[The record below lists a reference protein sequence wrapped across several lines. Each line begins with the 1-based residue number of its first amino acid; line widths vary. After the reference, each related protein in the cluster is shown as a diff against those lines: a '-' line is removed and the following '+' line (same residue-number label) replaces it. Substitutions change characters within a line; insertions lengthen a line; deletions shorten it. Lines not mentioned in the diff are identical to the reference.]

1 MRPDPGRR
9 STPTGTY
16 HWDVVNPLQ
25 WRSPAGET
33 ISDRVLLR
41 PRRRARVH
49 LGCGDVRLKG
59 YLNVDFPSE
68 QGVASGTSRPDVE
81 ADVTRLDAPPGSIAE
96 IRLHHLF
103 EHFER
108 ANALAL
114 LIRWYDWLEPGG
126 RLLVETPDFDRCIAG
141 FESRD
146 LADQSL
152 ILRHLF
158 GSQEAPWAQHFDGWS
173 RVRFE
178 AILGRLGYSEL
189 SFEHGQSDE
198 RGLLCNVTCQATKP
212 AASAMAR
219 QERVQAAREI
229 LSWSMNGNNQTE
241 RELLGRWEER
251 LHEALR
257 GQPAV

>member
-1 MRPDPGRR
+1 MRPDSDGR
-9 STPTGTY
+9 STPNGTY
-16 HWDVVNPLQ
+16 HADVVNPLQ

-59 YLNVDFPSE
+59 YLNVDYPPE

-81 ADVTRLDAPPGSIAE
+81 ADVIRLDAPPCSIAE

-108 ANALAL
+108 ASALAL

-126 RLLVETPDFDRCIAG
+126 RLFVETPDFDGCIAG

-146 LADQSL
+146 LTDQSL

-178 AILGRLGYSEL
+178 AILPRLGYSGLIFEL
-189 SFEHGQSDE
+189 GQSDE
-198 RGLLCNVTCQATKP
+198 RGLLRNVTCHAIKP
-212 AASAMAR
+212 VASTMAW
-219 QERVQAAREI
+219 QERVAAAREI
-229 LSWSMNGNNQTE
+229 LKWSMNGDNPTE
-241 RELLGRWEER
+241 QALLGRWEAR
-251 LHEALR
+251 LLEALHDQR
-257 GQPAV
+257 AI

>member
-1 MRPDPGRR
+1 MRARSGGR

-16 HWDVVNPLQ
+16 HADVVNPLQ

-59 YLNVDFPSE
+59 YLNVDYPSE

-81 ADVTRLDAPPGSIAE
+81 ADVTRLDAPPGRIAE

-108 ANALAL
+108 ASALAL
-114 LIRWYDWLEPGG
+114 LVRWYDWLEPGG
-126 RLLVETPDFDRCIAG
+126 RLLVETPDFDGCIAG

-146 LADQSL
+146 LADQSM
-152 ILRHLF
+152 ILRHLY

-173 RVRFE
+173 RGRFE
-178 AILGRLGYSEL
+178 AILPRLGYSGL
-189 SFEHGQSDE
+189 TFEHGQSDE
-198 RGLLCNVTCQATKP
+198 RGLLCNVICHATKP
-212 AASAMAR
+212 ATSTMPM
-219 QERVQAAREI
+219 QERVEAAREI
-229 LSWSMNGNNQTE
+229 LKWSMNGDNQTE
-241 RELLGRWEER
+241 RELLGRWEAR

-257 GQPAV
+257 DQRAV